1 VPAGALSNR
10 RAVGDPADR
19 PNAVSTSTAATL
31 EALFGPLANDP
42 GIDRTTLAGL
52 FAELA
57 RNVEPQFGAEA
68 NGLRPVDPRLEQLR
82 TLLVGREIEM
92 LSRLSEVVEDP
103 EQLAAA
109 VGRVLPI
116 AIAQV
121 SSDARLGE
129 VLAPALEKATQSSVR
144 NDPRTLLNILY
155 PLIVPA
161 IRKSIGETIDETFQS
176 LNESLKHSL
185 TWRGLKWR
193 WEAWRT
199 GTSFAEVVL
208 KHTLIYQVEHVFLI
222 HRHTGLLISHVAAEN
237 AVGQDPQLV
246 SSMLV
251 AIQDFVRD
259 SFSGAEQQGVDTVR
273 LGELWLWSEPGPFAM
288 LVAVIRGNPPEG
300 LHESL
305 RGVLS
310 RIHDERQHALEIFDG
325 DSSGFADVEAN
336 LRECVALGQ
345 RAPESTARGFPWFV
359 ALVGLALLAVAGFGG
374 WRWWQSELTWKHAQQ
389 QEAAKQRIWDGY
401 VAQLRAQPG
410 ILVAEAER
418 RDGKFVVS
426 GLRDPLA
433 VDPQSLLRQ
442 AGIDP
447 ASVDSRWELYQ
458 GLEPAFVL
466 KRLQA
471 SLDPP
476 PSVTLAVEGDQ
487 IVARGSA
494 ASTWIERARAAGRML
509 PAGGPS
515 LDLSRVHDINEG
527 AIGKLSEAIR
537 SQDVHFNFNESLPAP
552 GQDAILDQLARELN
566 NLTSLASSL
575 RVTARVTLTGHSDD
589 AGNGTFNLSLSL
601 ARAEAVRALLK
612 KRGVDPDLLAVR
624 GAGQLEPLETAS
636 SEAARAANRRVTF
649 KVGIE

>member
-1 VPAGALSNR
+1 
-10 RAVGDPADR
+10 
-19 PNAVSTSTAATL
+19 VSTFAGDTL
-31 EALFGPLANDP
+31 EWLAGPFPDDP
-42 GIDRTTLAGL
+42 GIDRKALAGL
-52 FAELA
+52 LVELA
-57 RNVEPQFGAEA
+57 RNVEPQLRAEPSEV
-68 NGLRPVDPRLEQLR
+68 RPVDPRLEQLR

-103 EQLAAA
+103 EQLAVA
-109 VGRVLPI
+109 VGRVLPT

-129 VLAPALEKATQSSVR
+129 VLAPALEKATQSSIR
-144 NDPRTLLNILY
+144 SDPRTLLNILY

-161 IRKSIGETIDETFQS
+161 IRKSISESIDETFQS

-185 TWRGLKWR
+185 TLRGLRWR

-208 KHTLIYQVEHVFLI
+208 KHTLVYQVEHVFLI

-237 AVGQDPQLV
+237 AAGQDPQLV

-259 SFSGAEQQGVDTVR
+259 SFSGAEHQGLDTVR
-273 LGELWLWSEPGPFAM
+273 LGELWLWSEPGPFAT
-288 LVAVIRGNPPEG
+288 LVAVIKGNPPEG
-300 LHESL
+300 LHETL

-310 RIHDERQHALEIFDG
+310 RIHDERRHALESFDG
-325 DSSGFADVEAN
+325 DSSGLADVEAN

-345 RAPESTARGFPWFV
+345 RARQSAQRGFPWFV
-359 ALVGLALLAVAGFGG
+359 ALAGLVLLVLAGVGGL
-374 WRWWQSELTWKHAQQ
+374 RWWQNERAWQAEQQ
-389 QEAAKQRIWDGY
+389 LQEAKQRIWDDY
-401 VAQLRAQPG
+401 LAQLRARPG
-410 ILVAEAER
+410 IVITEVGR
-418 RDGKFVVS
+418 RDGKFLVA

-447 ASVDSRWELYQ
+447 AGVVSHWELYQ
-458 GLEPAFVL
+458 GLEPEFVL

-471 SLDPP
+471 WLDPP
-476 PSVTLAVEGDQ
+476 PTVTLALEGDHV
-487 IVARGSA
+487 VAQGSA
-494 ASTWIERARAAGRML
+494 PSTWIERARTAGRML

-515 LDLSRVHDINEG
+515 LDLSRVSDVYEG
-527 AIGKLSEAIR
+527 AIGKLSAAIR
-537 SQDVHFNFNESLPAP
+537 SHAIHFNFNESLPAA
-552 GQDAILDQLARELN
+552 GQEAILDQLASELGD
-566 NLTSLASSL
+566 LASLASSM
-575 RVTARVTLTGHSDD
+575 RVRARVTVTGHSDD
-589 AGNGTFNLSLSL
+589 AGSGTFNLSLSL

-612 KRGVDPDLLAVR
+612 KRGVDPDLLAIR
-624 GAGQLEPLETAS
+624 GAGQLEPLDAAS

-649 KVGIE
+649 KVGIEEQR

>member
-1 VPAGALSNR
+1 
-10 RAVGDPADR
+10 
-19 PNAVSTSTAATL
+19 VSTSAADTL
-31 EALFGPLANDP
+31 ESLFRPLANDLS
-42 GIDRTTLAGL
+42 IDRKTLAGL

-68 NGLRPVDPRLEQLR
+68 NSLRPVDPRLEQLR

-103 EQLAAA
+103 EQLAVA
-109 VGRVLPI
+109 VGRVLPT

-129 VLAPALEKATQSSVR
+129 VLAPALEKATQSSIR
-144 NDPRTLLNILY
+144 SDPRTLLNILY

-222 HRHTGLLISHVAAEN
+222 HRHTGLLICHVEAEN
-237 AVGQDPQLV
+237 VVGQDPQLV

-259 SFSGAEQQGVDTVR
+259 SFTGAEQQGLDTAR

-300 LHESL
+300 LHDSL

-310 RIHDERQHALEIFDG
+310 RIHDERRHALESFDG
-325 DSSGFADVEAN
+325 DSSGFADVEAS

-345 RAPESTARGFPWFV
+345 RAPEAANRGFPWFV
-359 ALVGLALLAVAGFGG
+359 ALLGLAFLTVAGLGG
-374 WRWWQSELTWKHAQQ
+374 WHWWQNHRAWEHVRQL
-389 QEAAKQRIWDGY
+389 EAAKQQIWDGY
-401 VAQLRAQPG
+401 VAQLRAEPG
-410 ILVAEAER
+410 IVITEAGRNGDKFLVA
-418 RDGKFVVS
+418 

-433 VDPQSLLRQ
+433 IDPQLLLRQ

-447 ASVDSRWELYQ
+447 AGVVSHWDLYQ

-476 PSVTLAVEGDQ
+476 PSVTLRIEGDN
-487 IVARGSA
+487 IVAQGSA
-494 ASTWIERARAAGRML
+494 PSTWIGRARNASRML

-515 LDLSRVHDINEG
+515 LDLSQVSDVYEG
-527 AIGKLSEAIR
+527 EIGKLTAAIR
-537 SQDVHFNFNESLPAP
+537 SHEIHFNFNEALPAA
-552 GQDAILDQLARELN
+552 GQDPILDQLATELKE
-566 NLTSLASSL
+566 LASLASTV
-575 RVTARVTLTGHSDD
+575 RATARVTLAGHSDETGSD
-589 AGNGTFNLSLSL
+589 TFNLSLSL
-601 ARAEAVRALLK
+601 ARAEAVRVLLQ
-612 KRGVDPDLLAVR
+612 KRGVDSDMLAVR
-624 GAGQLEPLETAS
+624 GAGRLEPLEAAS
-636 SEAARAANRRVTF
+636 SEAARSANRRVSI
-649 KVGIE
+649 KVGIEEQR